1 MPSNELQENGR
12 LQVFVIAEICA
23 KSHVCIRARTVFT
36 DKNLLY
42 YLIILMSIINIARL
56 SVMNKC

>member
-36 DKNLLY
+36 DKKSVALFDNIDVLY
-42 YLIILMSIINIARL
+42 KYSPIE
-56 SVMNKC
+56 CHE